1 MEKPGFHV
9 QKMTVPVLVTH
20 EPTPTV
26 AWMSQVHAEYNGL
39 AVLCNAEKRAAALWL
54 ARFASLARPAPAI
67 YPGIHRPAVSPDD
80 EGREEGRCPATEG

>member
-1 MEKPGFHV
+1 MEKPGFHG

-54 ARFASLARPAPAI
+54 LGWRRL
-67 YPGIHRPAVSPDD
+67 PGLPPQSNL
-80 EGREEGRCPATEG
+80 E